1 MKKAYGFIEMM
12 GLASAVVA
20 VDTALKAA
28 NVELEGLEAAKGGG
42 WHTLKLTGEVSAV
55 KAAVS
60 AILAERSLQGKVR
73 SHTVIPRPSQ
83 GLETLLEKAEDQLPL
98 KKNPSREE
106 ALPEAKPQ
114 EEAPSEEPLEDTPL
128 AEAQPLTAESAETE
142 SVAEPKEEVAEPFE
156 DNSLS
161 EDLLEPAEPG
171 PEAVDDGELVK
182 IAMEVPR
189 PRKTPLKKGTPT
201 CNLCQDPT
209 CPRKKGEPRNRCI
222 HHKEK
227 E

>member
-42 WHTLKLTGEVSAV
+42 WHTIKLTGEVSAV

-106 ALPEAKPQ
+106 ALPEAETV
-114 EEAPSEEPLEDTPL
+114 EETPSEEPLPVEP
-128 AEAQPLTAESAETE
+128 QPFTEETVETE
-142 SVAEPKEEVAEPFE
+142 PVEEPKEEEAEPFE
-156 DNSLS
+156 DSSFS

-171 PEAVDDGELVK
+171 PETVDNGELVK

>member
-42 WHTLKLTGEVSAV
+42 WHTIKLTGEVSAV

-60 AILAERSLQGKVR
+60 AILAEQSLQGKVR

-106 ALPEAKPQ
+106 ALPETEIL
-114 EEAPSEEPLEDTPL
+114 EEAPSEEPTEEPL
-128 AEAQPLTAESAETE
+128 PVEPQPLTEESVETE
-142 SVAEPKEEVAEPFE
+142 PVEEPKEEVAEPAE
-156 DNSLS
+156 DNTLA

-171 PEAVDDGELVK
+171 PETVDNGELVK

-189 PRKTPLKKGTPT
+189 PRKTPLKKGAPT

>member
-1 MKKAYGFIEMM
+1 MKKAYGFVEMM

-98 KKNPSREE
+98 KKNPSRTET
-106 ALPEAKPQ
+106 PSEAKPVEEVPPAEPLTEEPVEPEPQ
-114 EEAPSEEPLEDTPL
+114 EEPKETEAEEPLEDRD
-128 AEAQPLTAESAETE
+128 LTQE
-142 SVAEPKEEVAEPFE
+142 
-156 DNSLS
+156 
-161 EDLLEPAEPG
+161 LLEPAEPG
-171 PEAVDDGELVK
+171 PEAAGGGELVK